1 MELSE
6 LTWNEIKKEWTVVC
20 NMLAFLIIRMAMS
33 DHVILGGGPP
43 FIFYC
48 LSGNINVVHYV
59 MVDMYGI
66 YTKCLLYNNNIQTNS
81 CFRCYITFLKTFYSF
96 SVHLLILYLFWTFY
110 WNWLC
115 IADKIVYLWITKP
128 YLLL

>member
-6 LTWNEIKKEWTVVC
+6 LVTWNEIKKEWTVVC

-59 MVDMYGI
+59 MVGTLVF
-66 YTKCLLYNNNIQTNS
+66 TKCLLYYPIPDTVVLS
-81 CFRCYITFLKTFYSF
+81 IILHFWKVLT
-96 SVHLLILYLFWTFY
+96 VLLHIAILHTLDIIF
-110 WNWLC
+110 
-115 IADKIVYLWITKP
+115 DKFQIF
-128 YLLL
+128 

>member
-59 MVDMYGI
+59 MVGMLVLF
-66 YTKCLLYNNNIQTNS
+66 TKCLLYYPIPDTVLLHMN
-81 CFRCYITFLKTFYSF
+81 LK
-96 SVHLLILYLFWTFY
+96 
-110 WNWLC
+110 
-115 IADKIVYLWITKP
+115 
-128 YLLL
+128 

>member
-1 MELSE
+1 
-6 LTWNEIKKEWTVVC
+6 
-20 NMLAFLIIRMAMS
+20 MS

-66 YTKCLLYNNNIQTNS
+66 YTKCLLYNNNFQTTVVLGVIS
-81 CFRCYITFLKTFYSF
+81 HFWKHFIHS
-96 SVHLLILYLFWTFY
+96 LFTY
-110 WNWLC
+110 
-115 IADKIVYLWITKP
+115 
-128 YLLL
+128 

>member
-59 MVDMYGI
+59 MVGI
-66 YTKCLLYNNNIQTNS
+66 YQVFIILSNSRHS
-81 CFRCYITFLKTFYSF
+81 CFKSIILHFWKVLTVLLHMNLK
-96 SVHLLILYLFWTFY
+96 
-110 WNWLC
+110 
-115 IADKIVYLWITKP
+115 
-128 YLLL
+128 

>member
-1 MELSE
+1 
-6 LTWNEIKKEWTVVC
+6 
-20 NMLAFLIIRMAMS
+20 MAMS

-66 YTKCLLYNNNIQTNS
+66 YTKCLLYNNNMQTHS

-96 SVHLLILYLFWTFY
+96 SVHLLTNIILILNLLLKLTMYSRENSILMNYKTLPIIIIY
-110 WNWLC
+110 VLLLQY
-115 IADKIVYLWITKP
+115 VYNN
-128 YLLL
+128 YLLN

>member
-1 MELSE
+1 
-6 LTWNEIKKEWTVVC
+6 
-20 NMLAFLIIRMAMS
+20 MAMS

-66 YTKCLLYNNNIQTNS
+66 STKCLLYNNNFQTHS

-96 SVHLLILYLFWTFY
+96 SVHLLIELILNLLLKLTMYSRENSILMNYKTLPIIIIY
-110 WNWLC
+110 ILLL
-115 IADKIVYLWITKP
+115 VYLYNN
-128 YLLL
+128 YLLN

>member
-1 MELSE
+1 
-6 LTWNEIKKEWTVVC
+6 
-20 NMLAFLIIRMAMS
+20 MS

-66 YTKCLLYNNNIQTNS
+66 STKCLLYNNNFQTHS